1 MKKIEI
7 RIIEKNLTDDMSETI
22 EFKCVESSHMLDE
35 SITPLDDIL
44 ETLLEDKWP
53 EVKKCFLNERKYV
66 PFIPCKNPPVGYIP
80 SSILAIAELE
90 KVKKLNEKLVFG
102 NQAIEDFIN
111 EGIKELKE
119 TKSWQNK

>member
-7 RIIEKNLTDDMSETI
+7 RIIEKNLTDDMAETV
-22 EFKCVESSHMLDE
+22 EFKCVESSHIFDE
-35 SITPLDDIL
+35 CITPLDDIL
-44 ETLLEDKWP
+44 DTLLEKKWP

-66 PFIPCKNPPVGYIP
+66 PFIPCEKPPVGYIP

-111 EGIKELKE
+111 ERIKELKE